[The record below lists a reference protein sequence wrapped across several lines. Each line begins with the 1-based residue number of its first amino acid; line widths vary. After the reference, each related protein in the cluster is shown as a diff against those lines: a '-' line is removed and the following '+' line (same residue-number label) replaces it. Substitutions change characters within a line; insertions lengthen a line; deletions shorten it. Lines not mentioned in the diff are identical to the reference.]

1 MAPTDFAFWWEQAE
15 LDKST
20 RETQNL
26 LGSDM
31 ETKPGKEEWEW
42 CVCAC
47 VRVCVCWCEGPV
59 VGVTSLLVA
68 GQERTYYRGAVK
80 EGGRE
85 QL

>member
-1 MAPTDFAFWWEQAE
+1 M
-15 LDKST
+15 
-20 RETQNL
+20 
-26 LGSDM
+26 GVVCV
-31 ETKPGKEEWEW
+31 

-47 VRVCVCWCEGPV
+47 VHVCVCAFVRVCVCWCEGPV